1 MSHNNDVR
9 QIRGGDNGCKN
20 NTIQAFATGARF
32 KYVGGT
38 DVWCVLQRG
47 GCGVIAKWEGNIL
60 QFSGQLICSAGE
72 TEAATDDLRV
82 ILLPDNAQMEV
93 K

>member
-1 MSHNNDVR
+1 MGAKTTPFRHLPL
-9 QIRGGDNGCKN
+9 
-20 NTIQAFATGARF
+20 GARF

-38 DVWCVLQRG
+38 DVWCVLQSG